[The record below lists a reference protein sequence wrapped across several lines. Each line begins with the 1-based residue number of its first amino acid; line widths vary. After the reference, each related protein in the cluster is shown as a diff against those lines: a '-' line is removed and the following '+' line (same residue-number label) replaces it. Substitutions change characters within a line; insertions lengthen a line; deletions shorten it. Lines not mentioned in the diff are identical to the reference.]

1 MTELDR
7 QFPVEIA
14 GGAGPY
20 EAAAIVAVITR
31 IWAEEAAAMAQLP
44 RPPRPPAW
52 VRLAQGFHADDPLP
66 VVLPDPYGTHF
77 GR

>member
-1 MTELDR
+1 MPEPEKP
-7 QFPVEIA
+7 FPVEIA

-31 IWAEEAAAMAQLP
+31 IRAEEAAAMAQLP

-52 VRLAQGFHADDPLP
+52 VRFYQGFHADDPLP
-66 VVLPDPYGTHF
+66 VLLPE
-77 GR
+77 RQLRQA